1 MKSIMLFAE
10 SLRNRAG
17 IERMTVELANM
28 LSDVH
33 NVSIVTIETFNAE
46 LCPYKV
52 KENVKTLSLGSSF
65 HKSMFSKGALN
76 IVNIRKLREIVLKE
90 RPDIIITVAT
100 PLVRISAPA
109 IRGLKIKNIAWEH
122 FNLWAGSKIGSIY
135 KMLAPWFVD
144 KTVVLTEADAKDYVA
159 MKAPRIQ
166 VIPNFT
172 SMNTEGPSSCDNK
185 VILAVG
191 RHAPQ
196 KGFDMLI
203 QAWAKTD
210 APGWTL
216 RIVGSGAD
224 KQDNE
229 KLAEDLGVANRIL
242 FKDSTP
248 HIAEEFR
255 QSSCFVLSSRYE
267 GLVLV
272 LIEAK
277 MMGLPCISFDC
288 PNSPREVIHD
298 GTDGWLVENGNVD
311 KLAET
316 LSARL
321 SDHEALKEAGRKA
334 RADAIERYSPEAV
347 MSLWENL
354 FDTI

>member
-1 MKSIMLFAE
+1 MLFAE

-33 NVSIVTIETFNAE
+33 NVSIVTIETFDTE

-52 KENVKTLSLGSSF
+52 KEKVKTLSLGSSF

-76 IVNIRKLREIVLKE
+76 LDNIRKLREIVLKE
-90 RPDIIITVAT
+90 HPDVMITVAT

-109 IRGLKIKNIAWEH
+109 LRGLKIKNIAWEH

-144 KTVVLTEADAKDYVA
+144 KTVVLTEADAKDYIA
-159 MKAPRIQ
+159 MKAPRIM

-172 SMNTEGPSSCDNK
+172 SMHSYAPSLCESK
-185 VILAVG
+185 VLLAVG

-203 QAWAKTD
+203 KAWAKAD

-216 RIVGSGAD
+216 HIVGSGND
-224 KQDNE
+224 RTQNE
-229 KLAEDLGVANRIL
+229 QLATDLGVADTII

-248 HIAEEFR
+248 HIMEEFR

-272 LIEAK
+272 LLEAK
-277 MMGLPCISFDC
+277 MMGVPCISFDC
-288 PNSPREVIHD
+288 PNSPREVIRD
-298 GTDGWLVENGNVD
+298 GIDGWLVENGNID
-311 KLAET
+311 ALAET
-316 LSARL
+316 IT
-321 SDHEALKEAGRKA
+321 EKLKDNKKLQEAGIMARK
-334 RADAIERYSPEAV
+334 DALERYSPEAV

-354 FDTI
+354 FDAI